1 MAGLDFRLSL
11 LLNSIPILLN
21 GARYTIVFSVI
32 SIFFGIIIGLGA
44 SLLKISKNA
53 ILRTIGSTYIE
64 VIRGTPLLLHIM
76 VAYYGLAAFNIK
88 LDYFTAGVLALSINS
103 GAYCGEIFRAGIES
117 IEKGQMEAARSVGM
131 TYGQAMRYV
140 ILPQA
145 FKRVIPPL
153 TNEFVAML
161 KDSSLLS
168 IIAVPEL
175 LRNARQL
182 MGTKANVWTPLIG
195 AALIYL
201 VLTLPLTRLAYILER
216 RMAKGGI

>member
-1 MAGLDFRLSL
+1 MGFDFNLSL
-11 LLNSIPILLN
+11 FIESIPYLIN
-21 GARYTIVFSVI
+21 GAKYTILFSII
-32 SIFFGIIIGLGA
+32 SIGFGIIIGLFA
-44 SLLKISKNA
+44 SLMKVSKNK
-53 ILRTIGSTYIE
+53 IVKFIGNAYIE
-64 VIRGTPLLLHIM
+64 AIRGTPLLLHIM
-76 VAYYGLAAFNIK
+76 IAYYGLAAFNIK
-88 LDYFTAGVLALSINS
+88 LNYFTAGVLALSINS

-131 TYGQAMRYV
+131 SYGQAMRY
-140 ILPQA
+140 IIIPQA
-145 FKRVIPPL
+145 IKRVIPPL

-182 MGTKANVWTPLIG
+182 MGTKANVWSPFLG

-201 VLTLPLTRLAYILER
+201 ALTLPLTRLASVLER
-216 RMAKGGI
+216 RFARGGV

>member
-1 MAGLDFRLSL
+1 
-11 LLNSIPILLN
+11 
-21 GARYTIVFSVI
+21 
-32 SIFFGIIIGLGA
+32 
-44 SLLKISKNA
+44 
-53 ILRTIGSTYIE
+53 
-64 VIRGTPLLLHIM
+64 
-76 VAYYGLAAFNIK
+76 
-88 LDYFTAGVLALSINS
+88 
-103 GAYCGEIFRAGIES
+103 
-117 IEKGQMEAARSVGM
+117 MEAARSVGM

>member
-1 MAGLDFRLSL
+1 MGFDFNISL
-11 LLNSIPILLN
+11 FIESIPYLIN
-21 GARYTIVFSVI
+21 GAKYTILFSII
-32 SIFFGIIIGLGA
+32 SILFGIVIGLFA
-44 SLLKISKNA
+44 SLMKISKNFVFKVV
-53 ILRTIGSTYIE
+53 GNTYIE

-76 VAYYGLAAFNIK
+76 IAYYGLAAFNIK

-131 TYGQAMRYV
+131 SYGQAMRF
-140 ILPQA
+140 IIIPQA
-145 FKRVIPPL
+145 IKRVIPPL

-182 MGTKANVWTPLIG
+182 MGTKANVWSPFLG

-201 VLTLPLTRLAYILER
+201 ILTLPLTRVASVLER
-216 RMAKGGI
+216 RFSKGGV

>member
-1 MAGLDFRLSL
+1 MGFDFNISL
-11 LLNSIPILLN
+11 FMESIPYLID
-21 GARYTIVFSVI
+21 GAKYTILFSLI
-32 SIFFGIIIGLGA
+32 SIVFGILIGLFA
-44 SLLKISKNA
+44 SLMKISKNPFFN
-53 ILRTIGSTYIE
+53 ILGNLYIE
-64 VIRGTPLLLHIM
+64 IIRGTPLLLHIM
-76 VAYYGLAAFNIK
+76 IAYYGLAAFKIN
-88 LDYFTAGVLALSINS
+88 LNYFTAGVLALSINS

-131 TYGQAMRYV
+131 SYGQAMRYI

-145 FKRVIPPL
+145 VKRVIPPL

-182 MGTKANVWTPLIG
+182 MGTKANVWSPFIG
-195 AALIYL
+195 AGLIYL
-201 VLTLPLTRLAYILER
+201 VLTLPLTRLASLLER
-216 RMAKGGI
+216 RFAKGGV

>member
-1 MAGLDFRLSL
+1 MGFDFKISL
-11 LLNSIPILLN
+11 FLESIPILIN
-21 GARYTIVFSVI
+21 GAKYTLFFSII
-32 SIFFGIIIGLGA
+32 SIAFGIVIGLFA
-44 SLLKISKNA
+44 SLMKISRNPILKI
-53 ILRTIGSTYIE
+53 LGTTYIE

-76 VAYYGLAAFNIK
+76 IAYYGLAAFNIK
-88 LDYFTAGVLALSINS
+88 LNFLTAGILALSINS

-131 TYGQAMRYV
+131 SYSQAMRY
-140 ILPQA
+140 IIIPQA
-145 FKRVIPPL
+145 IKRVIPPL

-182 MGTKANVWTPLIG
+182 MGTTANVWSPFLG

-201 VLTLPLTRLAYILER
+201 ILTLPLTRLAFILER
-216 RMAKGGI
+216 RLSKSGT

>member
-1 MAGLDFRLSL
+1 MGFDFNISL
-11 LLNSIPILLN
+11 FIESIPYLIN
-21 GARYTIVFSVI
+21 GAKYTIIFSLI
-32 SIFFGIIIGLGA
+32 SIVFGIVIGLFA
-44 SLLKISKNA
+44 SLMKISKNT
-53 ILRTIGSTYIE
+53 ILKIIGNTYIE

-76 VAYYGLAAFNIK
+76 IAYYGLAAFNIK
-88 LDYFTAGVLALSINS
+88 LNYFTAGILALSINS

-117 IEKGQMEAARSVGM
+117 IERGQMEAARSVGM
-131 TYGQAMRYV
+131 SYGQAMRY
-140 ILPQA
+140 IIIPQA
-145 FKRVIPPL
+145 IKRVIPPL

-182 MGTKANVWTPLIG
+182 MGTKANVWSPFLG

-201 VLTLPLTRLAYILER
+201 VLTLPLTRLASVLER
-216 RMAKGGI
+216 RFAKGGV

>member
-1 MAGLDFRLSL
+1 MGFDFNISL
-11 LLNSIPILLN
+11 FLESIPILIN
-21 GARYTIVFSVI
+21 GAKYTLLFSIISIVF
-32 SIFFGIIIGLGA
+32 GIVIGLFA
-44 SLLKISKNA
+44 SLMKISKNPVLK
-53 ILRTIGSTYIE
+53 IIGTTYIE

-76 VAYYGLAAFNIK
+76 IAYYGLAAFNIK
-88 LDYFTAGVLALSINS
+88 LNYFTAGILALSINS

-131 TYGQAMRYV
+131 SYSQAMRY
-140 ILPQA
+140 IIIPQA
-145 FKRVIPPL
+145 IKRVIPPL

-182 MGTKANVWTPLIG
+182 MGTKANVWSPFLG

-201 VLTLPLTRLAYILER
+201 VLTLPLTRVAFVLER
-216 RMAKGGI
+216 RFGKSGV

>member
-1 MAGLDFRLSL
+1 MGFDFNISL
-11 LLNSIPILLN
+11 FIESIPYLIN
-21 GARYTIVFSVI
+21 GAKYTIVFSLI
-32 SIFFGIIIGLGA
+32 SIVFGIVIGLFA
-44 SLLKISKNA
+44 SLMKISKNP
-53 ILRTIGSTYIE
+53 ILKIIGNTYIE

-76 VAYYGLAAFNIK
+76 IAYYGLAAFNIK
-88 LDYFTAGVLALSINS
+88 LSYFTAGILALSINS

-131 TYGQAMRYV
+131 SYGQAMRY
-140 ILPQA
+140 IIIPQA
-145 FKRVIPPL
+145 IKRVIPPL

-182 MGTKANVWTPLIG
+182 MGTKANVWSPFLG

-201 VLTLPLTRLAYILER
+201 VLTLPLTRLAYVLER
-216 RMAKGGI
+216 RFAKGGV